1 VTDWKESCS
10 MDQAQILETLKS
22 NFLFNFRTG
31 NVMVDTVVTG
41 LIIMMSTYLLNLS
54 QQLFSIDWSGW
65 MTKRWKKEA
74 RIVISGRKLQGSH
87 NTRLEYSTNF
97 FAILH
102 QIKKLD
108 CVEADI
114 MELSEVPIQE
124 PDQVSYDYDQ
134 DSECDAN
141 DGSSKSR
148 GLGTNLIVSQ
158 SAPFR
163 MTDHIQGQVNI
174 SKETDNNEKN
184 PMKTEEFTIVLS
196 SPSLT
201 TDQLRQSL
209 GAWVAEYEARINSD
223 KHLKYFVYT
232 PSNDSN
238 DDYYDATS
246 HYQEFRFESG
256 KSFSNVFYPEKD
268 DVVKRL
274 DFFAANKDWYK
285 KRGIP
290 YTMGFLFYGAP
301 GCGKTSTIKAMA
313 NHTQRHIVSV
323 PLNKIKTAKELLN
336 VFYNVKMNYKE
347 IPLHQ
352 RLYVLEDIDAADLK
366 DVVGERSKGDDGE
379 KKEGSEG
386 GEKEDTDSGIDMNL
400 LQLLKSSAT
409 MGPLDKWK
417 SSKLTLATLLEVLD
431 GVMEMDGRMLVI
443 TTNYPERLDK
453 ALIRPGRIDMKVK
466 FGPCT
471 AENVLQMYQHYF
483 ETEIPSSFD
492 PSSLQDGQYT
502 PAEVTQVFLNNM
514 ADPEV
519 GLRQLAAQTATNIRL
534 EEGCSTPENSAKTSA
549 ENSAENSAEH
559 SSPSSTES
567 TTPSSAPSSPGKK
580 LCKEE
585 EI

>member
-1 VTDWKESCS
+1 
-10 MDQAQILETLKS
+10 MDQTQILETLKS

-31 NVMVDTVVTG
+31 NVMVDTFVTG
-41 LIIMMSTYLLNLS
+41 LIIMLSTYLLNLS
-54 QQLFSIDWSGW
+54 NNLFNCDWSSWIGNW
-65 MTKRWKKEA
+65 HLAKEA

-87 NTRLEYSTNF
+87 QTRLEYSTNF

-114 MELSEVPIQE
+114 KELSEVPIQE

-134 DSECDAN
+134 DSEYEGEN

-158 SAPFR
+158 SSPFR
-163 MTDHIQGQVNI
+163 MTADIQGKVNI

-184 PMKTEEFTIVLS
+184 PMKTEEFTISLMS
-196 SPSLT
+196 STLT
-201 TDQLRQSL
+201 TDQLRETL
-209 GAWVAEYEARINSD
+209 AGWVAEYESRINSD

-232 PSNDSN
+232 PNNDSA

-246 HYQEFRFESG
+246 HYQEFKFESG

-274 DFFAANKDWYK
+274 DFFSQNKEWYK

-301 GCGKTSTIKAMA
+301 GCGKTSTIKAIA

-336 VFYNVKMNYKE
+336 VFYNVRMNYKD
-347 IPLHQ
+347 IPLNQ

-366 DVVGERSKGDDGE
+366 DVVGERGKSEE
-379 KKEGSEG
+379 KKEGGEEG
-386 GEKEDTDSGIDMNL
+386 DKEKEDSDSGVDMNL

-417 SSKLTLATLLEVLD
+417 TNKLTLATLLEVLD
-431 GVMEMDGRMLVI
+431 GVMEMDGRMLII

-466 FGPCT
+466 FGLCT
-471 AENVLQMYQHYF
+471 ADNIVQMYKHYF
-483 ETEIPSSFD
+483 ETELPTSFD
-492 PSSLQDGQYT
+492 RSRLQDDVYS

-514 ADPEV
+514 HKPEE
-519 GLRQLAAQTATNIRL
+519 GLEQLASQTATNIRL
-534 EEGCSTPENSAKTSA
+534 EGENCPFS
-549 ENSAENSAEH
+549 
-559 SSPSSTES
+559 
-567 TTPSSAPSSPGKK
+567 SSAPSTPSKQQA
-580 LCKEE
+580 KEE
-585 EI
+585 

>member
-1 VTDWKESCS
+1 

-31 NVMVDTVVTG
+31 NVMVDTFVTG
-41 LIIMMSTYLLNLS
+41 LIIMLSTYLLNVANN
-54 QQLFSIDWSGW
+54 LFKMDWEDWFG
-65 MTKRWKKEA
+65 RWIPSREA

-87 NTRLEYSTNF
+87 QTRLEYSTNF

-108 CVEADI
+108 CVDAEI

-124 PDQVSYDYDQ
+124 PDEVSYRYDD
-134 DSECDAN
+134 DSDNEGEN
-141 DGSSKSR
+141 DGSSKSK
-148 GLGTNLIVSQ
+148 GLTTNLIVSQ
-158 SAPFR
+158 SAPFK
-163 MTDHIQGQVNI
+163 MTKDIQGKVNI

-184 PMKTEEFTIVLS
+184 PMKTEEFTIVLT

-201 TDQLRQSL
+201 TDQLKTTLTTWVDEYQS
-209 GAWVAEYEARINSD
+209 RINSD

-232 PSNDSN
+232 PNNDN
-238 DDYYDATS
+238 ADDYYDATS
-246 HYQEFRFESG
+246 HYQEFKFESG
-256 KSFSNVFYPEKD
+256 KSFDNVFYPEKE

-274 DFFAANKDWYK
+274 DFFANNKAWYK

-301 GCGKTSTIKAMA
+301 GCGKTSTIKAIA

-336 VFYNVKMNYKE
+336 VFYNVRMNYKD

-366 DVVGERSKGDDGE
+366 DVVGERSKTEEKDGE
-379 KKEGSEG
+379 NKEDSEG
-386 GEKEDTDSGIDMNL
+386 KDDNDSGIDLNL
-400 LQLLKSSAT
+400 LQILKSSTT

-417 SSKLTLATLLEVLD
+417 SNKLTLATLLEVLD
-431 GVMEMDGRMLVI
+431 GVMEMDGRMLII

-471 AENVLQMYQHYF
+471 KGNILEMYRHYF
-483 ETEIPSSFD
+483 EEEAPSSFD
-492 PSSLQDGQYT
+492 ASRLEDGVYT

-514 ADPEV
+514 HQPEK
-519 GLRQLAAQTATNIRL
+519 GLQQLVTQTATNIRL
-534 EEGCSTPENSAKTSA
+534 EETITSSTPS
-549 ENSAENSAEH
+549 
-559 SSPSSTES
+559 
-567 TTPSSAPSSPGKK
+567 
-580 LCKEE
+580 
-585 EI
+585 

>member
-1 VTDWKESCS
+1 MK
-10 MDQAQILETLKS
+10 MDQTQILETLKS

-31 NVMVDTVVTG
+31 NVMVDTFVTG
-41 LIIMMSTYLLNLS
+41 IIIMLSTYLLNMS
-54 QQLFSIDWSGW
+54 NNLFNFDWNSW
-65 MTKRWKKEA
+65 FSNLNLKREA

-87 NTRLEYSTNF
+87 QTRLEYSTNF

-114 MELSEVPIQE
+114 RELSEVPIQE

-134 DSECDAN
+134 DSDCDGEN

-148 GLGTNLIVSQ
+148 GQATNLIVSQ
-158 SAPFR
+158 SSPFR
-163 MTDHIQGQVNI
+163 MTTDIQGQVNI

-184 PMKTEEFTIVLS
+184 PMKTEEFTISLIS
-196 SPSLT
+196 STLT
-201 TDQLRQSL
+201 TDQLREAL
-209 GAWVAEYEARINSD
+209 ANWVAEYESRINSD

-232 PSNDSN
+232 PNNDAT

-246 HYQEFRFESG
+246 HYQEFKFESG
-256 KSFSNVFYPEKD
+256 KAFSNVFYPEKE

-274 DFFAANKDWYK
+274 DFFSKNKEWYK
-285 KRGIP
+285 RRGIP

-301 GCGKTSTIKAMA
+301 GCGKTSTIKAIA

-336 VFYNVKMNYKE
+336 VFYNVRMNYKD
-347 IPLHQ
+347 IPLNQ

-366 DVVGERSKGDDGE
+366 EVVGERSKAEKEGE
-379 KKEGSEG
+379 KKEEG
-386 GEKEDTDSGIDMNL
+386 EDKEDSDSGIDMNL

-409 MGPLDKWK
+409 AGPLDKWK

-431 GVMEMDGRMLVI
+431 GVMEMDGRMLII

-466 FGPCT
+466 FGLCT
-471 AENVLQMYQHYF
+471 AASIVEMYKHYF
-483 ETEIPSSFD
+483 ETDLPSSFD
-492 PSSLQDGQYT
+492 TSRLQDNIYS

-514 ADPEV
+514 HKPEE
-519 GLRQLAAQTATNIRL
+519 GLEQLASQTATNIRL
-534 EEGCSTPENSAKTSA
+534 QGENC
-549 ENSAENSAEH
+549 
-559 SSPSSTES
+559 PF
-567 TTPSSAPSSPGKK
+567 SSAPSSPAKQHANN
-580 LCKEE
+580 E
-585 EI
+585 